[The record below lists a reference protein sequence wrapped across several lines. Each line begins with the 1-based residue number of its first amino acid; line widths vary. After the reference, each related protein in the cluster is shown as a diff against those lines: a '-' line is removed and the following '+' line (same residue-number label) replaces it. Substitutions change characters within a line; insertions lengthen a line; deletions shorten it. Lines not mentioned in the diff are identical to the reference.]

1 MDAAPAATGCSMMYG
16 KQAINSGHPCYLYL
30 GDCKPGS
37 MCTFDDGTQVPVG
50 YQHVNGADYL
60 LSIDNIPD
68 CIGNCN
74 RSLEYDNNVC
84 VITQALDAKPYGQKI
99 IENGVATYRCFC
111 KCPDDNVE
119 VAATHVCDVNSY
131 GAPVHTGTKQ
141 CYVTGKNQIVSY
153 GALKK
158 DSYPWSQV
166 KTATCK
172 DNTYFSY
179 DTLNERDT
187 CKECPSFSTCPV
199 DIENDPNGYQRFICN
214 SNAYEYASD
223 CYECGEHMTCD
234 GGAEVECKS
243 EERWYIQRNSSATP
257 LRCDYCQIGW
267 HCADQTGQNPEPN
280 IHLYCLDGYRQ
291 VTSTAENAVTLDG
304 TSYICETCSDYEIC
318 ESGSL
323 VGCNDGYWKSEDT
336 CVACTGNAATC
347 NADGAIT
354 CNAGY
359 FPINKK
365 CEECPDFATC
375 KDDGTFTCDD
385 GLHYKTDNGCDACPA
400 GYATCSNDGFTC
412 AADRY
417 MMDGNS
423 CPKCPDNA
431 TCTDNVGFTCNDG
444 YWKSGDKCPQCTGA
458 WVATCDANG
467 IITCTDGHFPN
478 NNKCQECP
486 SNAEC
491 SDTEFV
497 SCYTGF
503 YGNQNGCQECPSPGT
518 SLFNSN
524 TSITDCYVPIWDGTQ
539 RITYT
544 DSIGTFYFGIKS
556 GQASS
561 TNDKASHKTPD

>member
-1 MDAAPAATGCSMMYG
+1 MKRTSLIFRHFIAFFATAFIRMDAAPAATGCSMMYG
-16 KQAINSGHPCYLYL
+16 EQAINSGHPCYLYL

-74 RSLEYDNNVC
+74 RSLEYNNNVC

-153 GALKK
+153 GALKTN
-158 DSYPWSQV
+158 SYPWSQE
-166 KTATCK
+166 KTVSCK
-172 DNTYFSY
+172 DNTYFTY

-187 CKECPSFSTCPV
+187 CRECPSLSTCPV
-199 DIENDPNGYQRFICN
+199 DIENDQNGYQRFICN
-214 SNAYEYASD
+214 RNAYEYDSN
-223 CYECGEHMTCD
+223 CYKCVDEHMTCD
-234 GGAEVECKS
+234 G
-243 EERWYIQRNSSATP
+243 SSNIS
-257 LRCDYCQIGW
+257 CDAGYYLLYKN
-267 HCADQTGQNPEPN
+267 TGEP
-280 IHLYCLDGYRQ
+280 Y
-291 VTSTAENAVTLDG
+291 
-304 TSYICETCSDYEIC
+304 
-318 ESGSL
+318 
-323 VGCNDGYWKSEDT
+323 T

-400 GYATCSNDGFTC
+400 GYTTCSNDGFTC

-444 YWKSGDKCPQCTGA
+444 YWKSGDTCPQCTGA

-524 TSITDCYVPIWDGTQ
+524 TSITDCYVPIWNGTQ

-561 TNDKASHKTPD
+561 PDDKAFHKTPD